1 MCLYFN
7 FCPFRNSLTFPLHWH
22 LADTG
27 IFRTL
32 LFTWLWKQYILCIL
46 KTPLTHWKLISQK
59 NCFPTCC
66 MNTYSDFKLKLM
78 RVTNTT
84 NQSTK
89 DFYSFQSRPGD
100 SDTHLG
106 RVDSKVLQLTSK
118 PYPPWI
124 PPIMPRV
131 GSLMDCEQF
140 LYYGRL
146 HGVYHITMI
155 NFAVCLLRGTTYWK
169 LRVKKSNF
177 GCLTPCWKQG
187 H

>member
-1 MCLYFN
+1 
-7 FCPFRNSLTFPLHWH
+7 
-22 LADTG
+22 
-27 IFRTL
+27 
-32 LFTWLWKQYILCIL
+32 
-46 KTPLTHWKLISQK
+46 
-59 NCFPTCC
+59 
-66 MNTYSDFKLKLM
+66 M
-78 RVTNTT
+78 RVTKTT

-124 PPIMPRV
+124 PPIMPSV
-131 GSLMDCEQF
+131 GSLMDCKQL

-155 NFAVCLLRGTTYWK
+155 NSAVCLLRGTTYWK
-169 LRVKKSNF
+169 LREKKEQFWLSDTLLKAGPLEYIVWRSMLMELWGSWRTETLQPF
-177 GCLTPCWKQG
+177 WATCFLPKKKVFRLSFIMIFLHQYLEAAPQV
-187 H
+187 HFPQ